1 MQDEPE
7 ASLAMPTGRPERLC
21 RCGRPSPAIGIV
33 FTLEPKGDDVS
44 SYAGSVERVLRSR
57 LLEPKAIGT
66 LGILLGVLAFWLTI
80 PPVTSRSLT
89 WSLVAGILAVLCG
102 IAAASRDAKRVG
114 FGAIATGVIGVLLAE
129 LATRSS
135 VGNLDQVFTASLIA
149 SMLVFA
155 TPLTFAAIGGM
166 FSERSGV
173 VNIGLEGMMLMG
185 AFWGIWGADKT
196 GSWAFGVLIAMA
208 SGGLLA
214 LVHAVFAI
222 HLRADQIVG
231 GTAVNFL
238 ALGITGYFFVQ
249 LYHGENVPTGISQ
262 IPTINLAKS
271 SSHSFFANSIGHLN
285 LMIWLAILLVP
296 LSYVVMFKTPIGLRI
311 RACGEH
317 PRAADT
323 VGISVYLVRYSSV
336 VLSGILAAMGG
347 AYLTVGY
354 LNTYNENVTA
364 GRGFIAL
371 AAVIFGNWRPF
382 GAFGAA
388 LLFGFS
394 TALAFRLPAYSANAA
409 TLFQAL
415 PYVLTL
421 IAVAGVIG
429 RSIPPAAV
437 GRPYRKQ

>member
-1 MQDEPE
+1 M
-7 ASLAMPTGRPERLC
+7 STYVG
-21 RCGRPSPAIGIV
+21 S
-33 FTLEPKGDDVS
+33 FT
-44 SYAGSVERVLRSR
+44 RSR
-57 LLEPKAIGT
+57 LYDSSTVGT
-66 LGILLGVLAFWLTI
+66 VGIVVGVVAFILAI
-80 PPVTSRSLT
+80 PPITARSPI
-89 WSLVAGILAVLCG
+89 WP
-102 IAAASRDAKRVG
+102 
-114 FGAIATGVIGVLLAE
+114 VLLAIVAVLFGIVAVSRGGGRVGWSAIAAGIVGGA
-129 LATRSS
+129 LAIVAMQSS
-135 VGNLDQVFTASLIA
+135 VGNLNQVFTASLIA

-155 TPLTFAAIGGM
+155 TPLTFAALGGM

-196 GSWAFGVLIAMA
+196 GSWVWGVAIAMA

-214 LVHAVFAI
+214 LVHAFFAI

-249 LYHGENVPTGISQ
+249 LYHGENVPTGVSQ
-262 IPTINLAKS
+262 IPDVNLAKQS
-271 SSHSFFANSIGHLN
+271 NHSFFAESIGHLN
-285 LMIWLAILLVP
+285 LMIWVAILFVP

-323 VGISVYLVRYSSV
+323 VGINVYFVRYGSV
-336 VLSGILAAMGG
+336 ILSGILAAMGG

-371 AAVIFGNWRPF
+371 AALIFGNWRPF

-394 TALAFRLPAYSANAA
+394 TALAFRLPVYSSNAA

-429 RSIPPAAV
+429 RTIPPAAV
-437 GRPYRKQ
+437 GRPYKKQ

>member
-1 MQDEPE
+1 M
-7 ASLAMPTGRPERLC
+7 STYVG
-21 RCGRPSPAIGIV
+21 
-33 FTLEPKGDDVS
+33 TL
-44 SYAGSVERVLRSR
+44 RRSR
-57 LLEPKAIGT
+57 LYHSSTVATVGIILGVVACIIAIPPIT
-66 LGILLGVLAFWLTI
+66 ARSAVWPVLLGM
-80 PPVTSRSLT
+80 
-89 WSLVAGILAVLCG
+89 LAVLFG
-102 IAAASRDAKRVG
+102 IAALSRGAGRVG
-114 FGAIATGVIGVLLAE
+114 WGALAAGIIGCGLAI
-129 LATRSS
+129 LAMQSS
-135 VGNLDQVFTASLIA
+135 VANLNQVFTASLIA

-155 TPLTFAAIGGM
+155 TPLTFGALGGM

-196 GSWAFGVLIAMA
+196 GSWVTGVLIAML

-214 LVHAVFAI
+214 LLYAFFAI

-231 GTAVNFL
+231 GVAINFL

-249 LYHGENVPTGISQ
+249 LYHGSNVPTGVSQ
-262 IPTINLAKS
+262 IPDLKFTS
-271 SSHSFFANSIGHLN
+271 ERSGSFFAESFGHLN
-285 LMIWLAILLVP
+285 LLIWVAILFVP
-296 LSYVVMFKTPIGLRI
+296 LSYIVLFKTPIGLRI

-323 VGISVYLVRYSSV
+323 VGINVYLVRYGCV
-336 VLSGILAAMGG
+336 ILSGMLAAMGG

-354 LNTYNENVTA
+354 LNTFNENVTA

-371 AAVIFGNWRPF
+371 AAMIFGNWKPF

-394 TALAFRLPAYSANAA
+394 TALAFRLPVYSANAA

-421 IAVAGVIG
+421 VAVAGVIG
-429 RSIPPAAV
+429 RTVPPAAD
-437 GRPYRKQ
+437 GRPYKKQ

>member
-1 MQDEPE
+1 M
-7 ASLAMPTGRPERLC
+7 
-21 RCGRPSPAIGIV
+21 
-33 FTLEPKGDDVS
+33 S
-44 SYAGSVERVLRSR
+44 SYVGSVDGLRSR
-57 LLEPKAIGT
+57 LVDARSVGK
-66 LGILLGVLAFWLTI
+66 LGIVLGVAAFLIAI
-80 PPVTSRSLT
+80 PPLNTRFFV
-89 WSLVAGILAVLCG
+89 WPLVLGLLAAMLGVV
-102 IAAASRDAKRVG
+102 AASRGAGRVG
-114 FGAIATGVIGVLLAE
+114 FGAIAAGLIGIGLGLLAM
-129 LATRSS
+129 RSS
-135 VGNLDQVFTASLIA
+135 TAHLDQVFTASLIA

-196 GSWAFGVLIAMA
+196 GSWVWGVAIAMA

-214 LVHAVFAI
+214 LVHAFFAI

-231 GTAVNFL
+231 GVAVNFL

-249 LYHGENVPTGISQ
+249 LYHGQNVPTGVSQ
-262 IPTINLAKS
+262 IPDVNLTKDS
-271 SSHSFFANSIGHLN
+271 NHSFFAESFGHLN
-285 LMIWLAILLVP
+285 LMIWAAIALVP
-296 LSYVVMFKTPIGLRI
+296 LSYIVMFKTPIGLRI

-323 VGISVYLVRYSSV
+323 VGINVYLVRYGSV

-371 AAVIFGNWRPF
+371 AALIFGNWRPF

-394 TALAFRLPAYSANAA
+394 TALAFRLPVYSANAA

-429 RSIPPAAV
+429 RTVPPAAV
-437 GRPYRKQ
+437 GRPYKKQ

>member
-1 MQDEPE
+1 M
-7 ASLAMPTGRPERLC
+7 STYVG
-21 RCGRPSPAIGIV
+21 
-33 FTLEPKGDDVS
+33 TL
-44 SYAGSVERVLRSR
+44 RRSR
-57 LLEPKAIGT
+57 LADSSTVGMVGIVIGVVACIVAIPPIT
-66 LGILLGVLAFWLTI
+66 ARSAVWPVLLGMV
-80 PPVTSRSLT
+80 
-89 WSLVAGILAVLCG
+89 AVLFG
-102 IAAASRDAKRVG
+102 IAALSRGAGRVG
-114 FGAIATGVIGVLLAE
+114 WGAVAAGIVGGGLAI
-129 LATRSS
+129 LAMQSS
-135 VGNLDQVFTASLIA
+135 VGNLEQVFTASLIA

-155 TPLTFAAIGGM
+155 TPLTYGALGGM

-196 GSWAFGVLIAMA
+196 GSWVWGVVIAMI

-214 LVHAVFAI
+214 LVHAFFAI

-231 GTAVNFL
+231 GVAINFL

-249 LYHGENVPTGISQ
+249 LYHGNNVPTGVSQ
-262 IPTINLAKS
+262 IPDVKLTSEKS
-271 SSHSFFANSIGHLN
+271 GSFFAESFGHLN
-285 LMIWLAILLVP
+285 VMIWLAILFVP
-296 LSYVVMFKTPIGLRI
+296 LSYIVLFKTPIGLRI

-323 VGISVYLVRYSSV
+323 VGINVYLVRYGCV
-336 VLSGILAAMGG
+336 ILSGMLAAMGG

-354 LNTYNENVTA
+354 LNTFNENVTA

-371 AAVIFGNWRPF
+371 AAMIFGNWKPF

-394 TALAFRLPAYSANAA
+394 TALAFRLPVYSSNAA

-429 RSIPPAAV
+429 RTVPPAAD
-437 GRPYRKQ
+437 GRPYKKQ

>member
-1 MQDEPE
+1 MERAEE
-7 ASLAMPTGRPERLC
+7 ATAAQRR
-21 RCGRPSPAIGIV
+21 RR
-33 FTLEPKGDDVS
+33 
-44 SYAGSVERVLRSR
+44 AGSRGSLVSTYVGSFDRSR
-57 LLEPKAIGT
+57 LYDPATVGRV
-66 LGILLGVLAFWLTI
+66 GIVLGVAAFLLAI
-80 PPVTSRSLT
+80 PPVTARSPLWPVLIGMIAVLFGIVAVSRGRGRLGGAAIA
-89 WSLVAGILAVLCG
+89 AGLIGGGLAILAM
-102 IAAASRDAKRVG
+102 
-114 FGAIATGVIGVLLAE
+114 
-129 LATRSS
+129 RSS
-135 VGNLDQVFTASLIA
+135 VANLDQVFTASLIA

-185 AFWGIWGADKT
+185 AFWGIWGADKS
-196 GSWAFGVLIAMA
+196 GSWVWGVLIGMA
-208 SGGLLA
+208 AGGLLA
-214 LVHAVFAI
+214 LVHAFFSI

-249 LYHGENVPTGISQ
+249 LYHGENIPTGVSQ
-262 IPTINLAKS
+262 IPDVKLASES
-271 SSHSFFANSIGHLN
+271 SDSFFANSFGHLN
-285 LMIWLAILLVP
+285 LMIWVAILLVP

-317 PRAADT
+317 PRAAET
-323 VGISVYLVRYSSV
+323 VGINVYLVRYGSV
-336 VLSGILAAMGG
+336 VLSGVLAAMGG
-347 AYLTVGY
+347 AFLTVGY
-354 LNTYNENVTA
+354 LNTFNENVTA

-371 AAVIFGNWRPF
+371 AALIFGNWRPF

-394 TALAFRLPAYSANAA
+394 TALAFRLDVYSENAT

-429 RSIPPAAV
+429 RTIPPAAV
-437 GRPYRKQ
+437 GRPYKKQ

>member
-1 MQDEPE
+1 VGQLD
-7 ASLAMPTGRPERLC
+7 AARFVR
-21 RCGRPSPAIGIV
+21 
-33 FTLEPKGDDVS
+33 
-44 SYAGSVERVLRSR
+44 
-57 LLEPKAIGT
+57 PKAVAGYGFA
-66 LGILLGVLAFWLTI
+66 LGVVAFLTAIPPITARSPVWPALLGLLAAF
-80 PPVTSRSLT
+80 
-89 WSLVAGILAVLCG
+89 AGVF
-102 IAAASRDAKRVG
+102 AASR
-114 FGAIATGVIGVLLAE
+114 GARRAGWGAVVVGVLGVGLGV

-135 VGNLDQVFTASLIA
+135 SGDLNQVFTASLIA

-196 GSWAFGVLIAMA
+196 GSWVGGLVIGII

-214 LVHAVFAI
+214 LVHAIFAI
-222 HLRADQIVG
+222 HLRADQIVSG
-231 GTAVNFL
+231 VAVNFL
-238 ALGITGYFFVQ
+238 ALGITGFFFVQ
-249 LYHGENVPTGISQ
+249 LYHGNNVPTGISQ
-262 IPTINLAKS
+262 IPDVNLTS
-271 SSHSFFANSIGHLN
+271 NSNHGFFSEAFGHLN
-285 LMIWLAILLVP
+285 LMIWAAMALVIV
-296 LSYVVMFKTPIGLRI
+296 SYFVMFRTPLGLRI

-323 VGISVYLVRYSSV
+323 VGINVYLLRYFSV
-336 VLSGILAAMGG
+336 ILSGMLAAAGG

-371 AAVIFGNWRPF
+371 AALIFGNWRPF

-388 LLFGFS
+388 LLFGLS
-394 TALAFRLPAYSANAA
+394 TAIAFRLPVYSDTAA

-415 PYVLTL
+415 PYVITL

-429 RSIPPAAV
+429 RSTPPAAV
-437 GRPYRKQ
+437 GRPYVKQ